1 MLSVWTK
8 HLEKD
13 PKAKAKFEDYLK
25 SNKELFNRLEQILN
39 EIEAGLH
46 FTELSVDTFK
56 DPNWAYL
63 QAYKNG
69 FRAMLHKMRIIIN
82 MEVKGE

>member
-13 PKAKAKFEDYLK
+13 PKAKEKFKEYLQ
-25 SNKELFNRLEQILN
+25 SNKELFNRLNEILN
-39 EIEAGLH
+39 EIEGSLYIS
-46 FTELSVDTFK
+46 EISPETFK

-69 FRAMLHKMRIIIN
+69 FRAMLVKVRAIIN
-82 MEVKGE
+82 MDIRDE